1 MTSPALSVTPAG
13 APPSHLRPIPPRST
27 LRRVWDR
34 IGWNVALFLE
44 IVAII
49 VIAQILAGGLEVDGV
64 VIITP
69 LFNAQ
74 FTPPPTDIWRAFS
87 RLADRNLLIDN
98 VWFSLSNFAIGF
110 LLAAIV
116 GILLGLALGTIR
128 TVRTLAGPIVW
139 IAYSTPRVA
148 LAPLIVMWLG
158 FGAESKIVVIFLMAV
173 FPVIINVWVGASSVD
188 QTLLRAGQVFGASN
202 VDLYRKVTLPYILPY
217 TLTGLRLGIARGL
230 VGVVIAE
237 FIGSAAGVGYM
248 IRLLS
253 SEFDLAGALAL
264 TLVLMLAANV
274 AMILLDVI
282 RRRLAPWYREG
293 AL

>member
-1 MTSPALSVTPAG
+1 MALDGALVTSPAIPLAPVAP
-13 APPSHLRPIPPRST
+13 PPSHLRPIPPRGL

-49 VIAQILAGGLEVDGV
+49 VIGQVMVSGLG
-64 VIITP
+64 
-69 LFNAQ
+69 LFNPE
-74 FTPPPTDIWRAFS
+74 FVPPPSDIWGAFV
-87 RLADRNLLIDN
+87 RMAEKDVLVDN
-98 VWFSLSNFAIGF
+98 IWFSLSNFAIGF
-110 LLAAIV
+110 LLAAVV
-116 GILLGLALGTIR
+116 GILFGLALGTIR
-128 TVRTLAGPIVW
+128 TVRTLAGPVVW

-158 FGAESKIVVIFLMAV
+158 FGPSSKIAVIFLMAV
-173 FPVIINVWVGASSVD
+173 FPIIINVWVGASSVD
-188 QTLLRAGQVFGASN
+188 QTLLRAGRVFGASN

-237 FIGSAAGVGYM
+237 FIGSAAGIGYM

-274 AMILLDVI
+274 SMILLDLI

-293 AL
+293 AV